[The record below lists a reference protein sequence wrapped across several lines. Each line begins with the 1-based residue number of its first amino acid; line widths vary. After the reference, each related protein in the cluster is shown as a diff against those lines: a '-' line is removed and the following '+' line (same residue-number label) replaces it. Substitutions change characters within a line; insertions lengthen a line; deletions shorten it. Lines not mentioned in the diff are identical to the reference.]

1 MKKFLL
7 FNLIIITLIFSLFS
21 ITSYAEAN
29 KYENIKIGLHY
40 GSSAKSSANLMCY
53 SGFELGYENENGDF
67 ELISVLLETEIT
79 VNVSEDG
86 YLQVKDIYVNA
97 DFPNICIR
105 PGYGTLQ
112 LDGNDFRGSMIFIKD
127 NSNLITVINKV
138 NLEEYLYSVLG
149 REMSPSWPIEAL
161 KAQAIC
167 ARTYSINNWNKY
179 SSYGF
184 NLDNTQNSQV
194 YSGISS
200 EGARTIQAVEETR
213 GQLVMYDGKPA
224 QTFYFSSCG
233 GKTANVKYVWGSEF
247 PYLVSVDDPYEN
259 PKEAS
264 YSDWTVEYSADEIKA
279 LLTKR
284 NINIGNVTNVEI
296 VSEDNGTVYD
306 IKIIGESG
314 EHRIKNDNIRAFF
327 NLKSQHFTLSAP
339 QSELI
344 YPSVTIMGGS
354 GISTLSLNNLS
365 VYNTSVVS
373 ALSVLS
379 AKGVA
384 TIEASMPNTSDK
396 FIFSGHGWGHRI
408 GMCQWGAKGMAD
420 QGFTANDI
428 LTHYF
433 PGTSIGSSYLE

>member
-7 FNLIIITLIFSLFS
+7 FNLIIITLMCSLFS
-21 ITSYAEAN
+21 ISSYADTN

-40 GSSAKSSANLMCY
+40 GSGAKESAGLMCY

-67 ELISVLLETEIT
+67 ELISVLLETEI
-79 VNVSEDG
+79 NISISEEG
-86 YLQVKDIYVNA
+86 FVQVDDIFVNA
-97 DFPNICIR
+97 DFPNLCIR

-112 LDGNDFRGSMIFIKD
+112 LDGKDFRGSMIFIKD
-127 NSNLITVINKV
+127 NSGRLTVINKV

-179 SSYGF
+179 ASYGF

-200 EGARTIQAVEETR
+200 EGERTIQAVEETR

-224 QTFYFSSCG
+224 QTFYASSCG
-233 GKTANVKYVWGSEF
+233 GKTANVKYVWGSTF

-259 PKEAS
+259 PEEAS
-264 YSDWTVEYSADEIKA
+264 YYNWTAEYTADEIKEI
-279 LLTKR
+279 LTKK
-284 NINIGNVTNVEI
+284 NIDIGNVTNIEI
-296 VSEDNGTVYD
+296 VGEDNGTVYD
-306 IKIIGESG
+306 IKIIGETG
-314 EHRIKNDNIRAFF
+314 EHHVKNDNIRAFF
-327 NLKSQHFTLSAP
+327 NIRSQYFTLSSP
-339 QSELI
+339 QSEPV
-344 YPSVTIMGGS
+344 YPSVTVFGGA
-354 GISTLSLNNLS
+354 GISTLSLNNVS
-365 VYNTSVVS
+365 VYNSAVTG

-379 AKGVA
+379 ANGIA
-384 TIEASMPNTSDK
+384 TIEATTPNQSDK
-396 FIFSGHGWGHRI
+396 FVFSGHGWGHRI

-420 QGFTANDI
+420 NGFSANDI

-433 PGTSIGSSYLE
+433 PGTSVDSSYLK